1 MVVGSLYLTRAFGFY
16 RLPLLVVCFIL
27 IVVYLIRQ
35 RTIKLDIYA
44 VAPILFVIF
53 GSLLWS
59 LWGVVNGNSSQAAI
73 DALRLFFIFY
83 ILYSVMTIY
92 ASKSV
97 VYSQVE
103 LVFCIATL
111 LIAITSFIAIYN
123 LDILPVSF
131 RDSLEIRVGIY
142 DGYIQN
148 TSHNI
153 GILALTVPYLLTLI
167 IYKKSYRNF
176 LVNITAFVGVAAIL
190 LSSRRA
196 IYFVILV
203 VPLIVLFLHVF
214 SMPNPMVK
222 LQRIVGSIA
231 ALIVAILMAIFL
243 VYNLYPN
250 ILEGFLDRIIE
261 AANQINNQSHNLSK
275 RKLQADALLKG
286 VSELPF
292 FGSGFGGVTTIVRND
307 NAWVYEMSYHALLF
321 NIGILGFCM
330 FLLLLAIQFYRIM
343 FLIKKYDIENKYQC
357 IALMCGVISMYII
370 SYSNPYISSSFDFL
384 IINFILPFIIL
395 KEVSGVY
402 ED

>member
-231 ALIVAILMAIFL
+231 ALIVAI
-243 VYNLYPN
+243 
-250 ILEGFLDRIIE
+250 
-261 AANQINNQSHNLSK
+261 K
-275 RKLQADALLKG
+275 
-286 VSELPF
+286 
-292 FGSGFGGVTTIVRND
+292 
-307 NAWVYEMSYHALLF
+307 
-321 NIGILGFCM
+321 
-330 FLLLLAIQFYRIM
+330 
-343 FLIKKYDIENKYQC
+343 
-357 IALMCGVISMYII
+357 
-370 SYSNPYISSSFDFL
+370 
-384 IINFILPFIIL
+384 
-395 KEVSGVY
+395 
-402 ED
+402 